1 MMNEGIDEYK
11 RTNHFRW
18 GLILFL
24 IVSTFIIF
32 IISLYIGPT
41 DVTIGEIFKNIF
53 SADGSWEGYVI
64 HDIRLKRSIA
74 AILAGI
80 GLGVSGA
87 VMQCV
92 LKNPLGSPYTL
103 GISNSAAFGAALGI
117 MVLGGGI
124 VIGQSVSSYIIEN
137 PYIVTISA
145 FMFSLLATGA
155 IILSMRIFNA
165 SPETMLLTGMALS
178 AIFSAG
184 IAFLQYQA
192 NELALSAIV
201 FWQFGDL
208 EKISWDNMWFV
219 ATIVAIAFAYLY
231 LKRWD
236 LNAMDLGDDIAHGLG
251 INVSRVRILV
261 LLLSAVMTSI
271 IVSFVGII
279 GFIGLLAPHLSR
291 KLVSNDK
298 CLLIPTSAIIG
309 ALVLLIALMLS
320 ENAFGFTV
328 PIGIVTSFIGGP
340 LFLWIL
346 YGRYSKKGGIA

>member
-1 MMNEGIDEYK
+1 MMNEVIDEYK

>member
-1 MMNEGIDEYK
+1 MNEGIDEYK

-124 VIGQSVSSYIIEN
+124 VTGQSVSSYIIEN

-219 ATIVAIAFAYLY
+219 ATIVMIAFA
-231 LKRWD
+231 
-236 LNAMDLGDDIAHGLG
+236 
-251 INVSRVRILV
+251 
-261 LLLSAVMTSI
+261 
-271 IVSFVGII
+271 
-279 GFIGLLAPHLSR
+279 
-291 KLVSNDK
+291 
-298 CLLIPTSAIIG
+298 
-309 ALVLLIALMLS
+309 
-320 ENAFGFTV
+320 
-328 PIGIVTSFIGGP
+328 
-340 LFLWIL
+340 
-346 YGRYSKKGGIA
+346 

>member
-1 MMNEGIDEYK
+1 MNEGIDEYK

-53 SADGSWEGYVI
+53 SVDGSWEGYVI

-124 VIGQSVSSYIIEN
+124 VTGQSVSSYIIEN

-184 IAFLQYQA
+184 MTLMQYIADPIQ
-192 NELALSAIV
+192 LSSIV
-201 FWQFGDL
+201 TWTFGSVSHTNW
-208 EKISWDNMWFV
+208 KWDFV
-219 ATIVAIAFAYLY
+219 LLVVMLVAVLY
-231 LKRWD
+231 FYPRRWD
-236 LNAMDLGDDIAHGLG
+236 MNAMNAGDEVAKGLG
-251 INVSRVRILV
+251 VDTKRFLTVGMFM
-261 LLLSAVMTSI
+261 SAVITAFVVSKFGVI
-271 IVSFVGII
+271 SFVGLLGPHMARTIVGDDHRFLLPMSMLTGALLLLVANII
-279 GFIGLLAPHLSR
+279 ALNVALPRILPVGLL
-291 KLVSNDK
+291 
-298 CLLIPTSAIIG
+298 TS
-309 ALVLLIALMLS
+309 L
-320 ENAFGFTV
+320 
-328 PIGIVTSFIGGP
+328 IGGP
-340 LFLWIL
+340 TFIYMLIR
-346 YGRYSKKGGIA
+346 RYRAS

>member
-1 MMNEGIDEYK
+1 MNEGIDEYK

-124 VIGQSVSSYIIEN
+124 VTGQSVSSYIIEN

-155 IILSMRIFNA
+155 IILSMRISNA

>member
-124 VIGQSVSSYIIEN
+124 VTGQSVSSYIIEN

-219 ATIVAIAFAYLY
+219 AIIVAIAFIYLY

>member
-124 VIGQSVSSYIIEN
+124 VTGQSVSSYIIEN

-219 ATIVAIAFAYLY
+219 ATIVMIAFAYLY

-251 INVSRVRILV
+251 INVPRVRILV

>member
-41 DVTIGEIFKNIF
+41 DVTIGKIFKNIF

-137 PYIVTISA
+137 PYIVTMSG

-155 IILSMRIFNA
+155 IMLSMRVFNA
-165 SPETMLLTGMALS
+165 GAETMLLTGMALS

-219 ATIVAIAFAYLY
+219 ATIVMIAFAYLY

>member
-1 MMNEGIDEYK
+1 MNEGIDEYK

>member
-124 VIGQSVSSYIIEN
+124 VTGQSVSSYVIEN
-137 PYIVTISA
+137 PYTVTISA
-145 FMFSLLATGA
+145 FIFSLLATGA

>member
-1 MMNEGIDEYK
+1 MNEGIDEYK

-124 VIGQSVSSYIIEN
+124 VTGQSVSSYIIEN

-219 ATIVAIAFAYLY
+219 ATIVMIAFAYLY

-251 INVSRVRILV
+251 INVPRVRILV

-291 KLVSNDK
+291 KLVSNDI

>member
-1 MMNEGIDEYK
+1 MNEGIDEYK

-124 VIGQSVSSYIIEN
+124 VTGQSVSSYIIEN

-236 LNAMDLGDDIAHGLG
+236 LNAMDLGDDIAHGQG

>member
-74 AILAGI
+74 AILAAI

-124 VIGQSVSSYIIEN
+124 VTGQSVSSYIIEN

-219 ATIVAIAFAYLY
+219 ATIVMIAFAYLY

-251 INVSRVRILV
+251 INVPRVRILV

>member
-124 VIGQSVSSYIIEN
+124 VTGQSVSSYIIEN

-219 ATIVAIAFAYLY
+219 ATIVMIAFAYLY

-320 ENAFGFTV
+320 ENAFGVKV

>member
-1 MMNEGIDEYK
+1 MNEGIDEYK

-124 VIGQSVSSYIIEN
+124 VTGQSVSSYIIEN

-219 ATIVAIAFAYLY
+219 ATIVMIAFAYLY

-251 INVSRVRILV
+251 INVPRVRILV

>member
-1 MMNEGIDEYK
+1 MNEGIDEYK

-124 VIGQSVSSYIIEN
+124 VTGQSVSSYIIEN

-219 ATIVAIAFAYLY
+219 ATIVMIAFAYLY

>member
-1 MMNEGIDEYK
+1 MNGGIQEYK
-11 RTNHFRW
+11 HTNRLRW
-18 GLILFL
+18 GLVLFL
-24 IVSTFIIF
+24 ILSIFVLF
-32 IISLYIGPT
+32 IISLYVGST
-41 DVTIGEIFKNIF
+41 KVTLEMIFNNIF
-53 SADGSWEGYVI
+53 SMDDTWEGYVI
-64 HDIRLKRSIA
+64 HEIRLKRSVA
-74 AILAGI
+74 AILAGM

-117 MVLGGGI
+117 VVLGGGI
-124 VIGQSVSSYIIEN
+124 ITGQSVPSYLIEN

-145 FMFSLLATGA
+145 FMFSLLATG
-155 IILSMRIFNA
+155 IIVLSMRIFSA

-208 EKISWDNMWFV
+208 EKVSWDNMWF
-219 ATIVAIAFAYLY
+219 IVAIVTIALAYLY
-231 LKRWD
+231 MKRWD

-251 INVSRVRILV
+251 INVSRVRIVVLV
-261 LLLSAVMTSI
+261 LSAITTSI

-279 GFIGLLAPHLSR
+279 GFIGLLAPHISR

-298 CLLIPTSAIIG
+298 CLLIPTSAIVG
-309 ALVLLIALMLS
+309 ALVLLIAMMLS

-328 PIGIVTSFIGGP
+328 PVGIVTSFIGGP

>member
-1 MMNEGIDEYK
+1 MNEGIDEYK

-124 VIGQSVSSYIIEN
+124 VTGQSVSSYIIEN

-251 INVSRVRILV
+251 INVPRVRILV

>member
-124 VIGQSVSSYIIEN
+124 VTGQSVSSYIIEN

>member
-124 VIGQSVSSYIIEN
+124 VTGQSVSSYIIEN

-251 INVSRVRILV
+251 INVPRVRILV

>member
-1 MMNEGIDEYK
+1 MNEGIDEYK

-124 VIGQSVSSYIIEN
+124 VTGQSVSSYIIEN

>member
-1 MMNEGIDEYK
+1 MNEGIDEYK

-124 VIGQSVSSYIIEN
+124 VTGQSVSSYIIEN

-201 FWQFGDL
+201 F
-208 EKISWDNMWFV
+208 
-219 ATIVAIAFAYLY
+219 
-231 LKRWD
+231 
-236 LNAMDLGDDIAHGLG
+236 
-251 INVSRVRILV
+251 
-261 LLLSAVMTSI
+261 
-271 IVSFVGII
+271 
-279 GFIGLLAPHLSR
+279 
-291 KLVSNDK
+291 
-298 CLLIPTSAIIG
+298 
-309 ALVLLIALMLS
+309 
-320 ENAFGFTV
+320 
-328 PIGIVTSFIGGP
+328 
-340 LFLWIL
+340 
-346 YGRYSKKGGIA
+346 

>member
-1 MMNEGIDEYK
+1 MNEGIDEYK

-251 INVSRVRILV
+251 INVPRVRILV

>member
-1 MMNEGIDEYK
+1 MNEGIDEYK

-124 VIGQSVSSYIIEN
+124 VTGQSVSSYIIEN

-219 ATIVAIAFAYLY
+219 ATIVMIAFAYLY

-251 INVSRVRILV
+251 INVPRVRILV

-298 CLLIPTSAIIG
+298 CLLIPTSAILG

>member
-1 MMNEGIDEYK
+1 MNEGIDEYK

-41 DVTIGEIFKNIF
+41 DVTIGKIFKNIF

-124 VIGQSVSSYIIEN
+124 VTGQSVSSYIIEN

-184 IAFLQYQA
+184 MTLMQYIADPIQ
-192 NELALSAIV
+192 LSSIV
-201 FWQFGDL
+201 TWTFGSVSHTNW
-208 EKISWDNMWFV
+208 KWDFV
-219 ATIVAIAFAYLY
+219 LLVVMLVAVLY
-231 LKRWD
+231 FYPRRWD
-236 LNAMDLGDDIAHGLG
+236 MNAMNAGDEVAKGLG
-251 INVSRVRILV
+251 VDTKRFLTVGMFM
-261 LLLSAVMTSI
+261 SAVITAFVVSKFGVI
-271 IVSFVGII
+271 SFVGLLGPHMARTIVGDDHRFLLPMSMLTGALLLLVANII
-279 GFIGLLAPHLSR
+279 ALNVALPRILPVGLL
-291 KLVSNDK
+291 
-298 CLLIPTSAIIG
+298 TS
-309 ALVLLIALMLS
+309 L
-320 ENAFGFTV
+320 
-328 PIGIVTSFIGGP
+328 IGGP
-340 LFLWIL
+340 TFIYMLIR
-346 YGRYSKKGGIA
+346 RYRAS

>member
-1 MMNEGIDEYK
+1 MNEGIDEYK

-219 ATIVAIAFAYLY
+219 ATIVMIAFAYLY

-236 LNAMDLGDDIAHGLG
+236 LNAMDLGADIAHGLG

>member
-1 MMNEGIDEYK
+1 MNEGIDEYK

-41 DVTIGEIFKNIF
+41 DVTIAEIFKNIF

-124 VIGQSVSSYIIEN
+124 VTGQSVSSYIIEN

-219 ATIVAIAFAYLY
+219 ATIVMIAFAYLY

>member
-124 VIGQSVSSYIIEN
+124 VTGQSVSSYIIEN

-219 ATIVAIAFAYLY
+219 ATIVMIAFAYLY

>member
-1 MMNEGIDEYK
+1 MNEGIDEYK

-124 VIGQSVSSYIIEN
+124 VTGQSVSSYIIEN

-219 ATIVAIAFAYLY
+219 AIIVAIAFIYLY

>member
-1 MMNEGIDEYK
+1 MNEGIDEYK

-219 ATIVAIAFAYLY
+219 ATIVMIAFAYLY

>member
-1 MMNEGIDEYK
+1 MNEGIDEYK

-124 VIGQSVSSYIIEN
+124 VTGQSVSSYIIEN

-251 INVSRVRILV
+251 INVSRVRVLV

-298 CLLIPTSAIIG
+298 CLLIPTSAIVG
-309 ALVLLIALMLS
+309 SLVLLIALMLS

-346 YGRYSKKGGIA
+346 YGRYSRKGGIA

>member
-41 DVTIGEIFKNIF
+41 DVTIGAIFKNIF
-53 SADGSWEGYVI
+53 SVDGSWEGYVI

-124 VIGQSVSSYIIEN
+124 VTGQSVSSYIIEN
-137 PYIVTISA
+137 PYIVTIPA

-219 ATIVAIAFAYLY
+219 ATIVMIAFAYLY

-251 INVSRVRILV
+251 INVPRVRILV

>member
-1 MMNEGIDEYK
+1 M
-11 RTNHFRW
+11 
-18 GLILFL
+18 
-24 IVSTFIIF
+24 
-32 IISLYIGPT
+32 YIGPT

-124 VIGQSVSSYIIEN
+124 VTGQSVSSYIIEN

-219 ATIVAIAFAYLY
+219 ATIVMIAFAYLY

-251 INVSRVRILV
+251 INVPRVRILV

>member
-53 SADGSWEGYVI
+53 SVDGSWEGYVI

-124 VIGQSVSSYIIEN
+124 VTGQSVSSYIIEN

-219 ATIVAIAFAYLY
+219 ATIVMIAFAYLY

-251 INVSRVRILV
+251 INVPRVRILV

>member
-1 MMNEGIDEYK
+1 MNEGIDEYK

-124 VIGQSVSSYIIEN
+124 VTGQSVSSYIIEN

-208 EKISWDNMWFV
+208 EKISSDNMCFV
-219 ATIVAIAFAYLY
+219 ATIVMIAFAYLY
-231 LKRWD
+231 LIRGD

>member
-1 MMNEGIDEYK
+1 MNEGIYEYK